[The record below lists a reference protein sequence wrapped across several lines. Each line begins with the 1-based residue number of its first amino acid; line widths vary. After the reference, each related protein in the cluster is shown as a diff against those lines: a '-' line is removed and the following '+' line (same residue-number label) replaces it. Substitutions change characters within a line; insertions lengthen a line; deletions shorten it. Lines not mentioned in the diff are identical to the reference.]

1 MVLKK
6 MNIQDYRKK
15 ETYELRV
22 STPYEFLVS
31 PKICCLRIEDS
42 SGSLLSLGMILTRN
56 ASNCWEMGN
65 IAFLIHLS
73 LLGLLHESDVFLL
86 EKICH
91 PLEPRFDLPSSCLL
105 P

>member
-1 MVLKK
+1 
-6 MNIQDYRKK
+6 MNIQEHRKK

-42 SGSLLSLGMILTRN
+42 SGSLLSLGMILTQN

-65 IAFLIHLS
+65 IAFLIHLF
-73 LLGLLHESDVFLL
+73 LLGMLHESDAFCL
-86 EKICH
+86 KKSAT
-91 PLEPRFDLPSSCLL
+91 PSNPDLIYLAVCLL